1 MTMFREAL
9 IWLVLL
15 VFNLIN
21 TFLVIIGKT
30 QLFKVPLWSTWLLWG
45 IITIIIIGILFFRKY
60 LQKTYSLTNINS
72 DNNEKFKDGEFFVQI
87 PLYIIENQSN
97 VIYGNERMTYK
108 LVFNNM
114 LHKLMSIFGVQ
125 TKYSLH
131 MTSHNNNVKVIRKN
145 VVANRHQYTIHLNS
159 EEVGTLEMKK
169 FFKSGGR
176 QQIPYT
182 FKYKSELFDVS
193 NPFFSNETT
202 ITSESE
208 TLLTAKRSFL
218 DISKSKRTKKRGE
231 KHDIQIH
238 STRVKKEILIA
249 IYLQCIINK
258 QTQ

>member
-9 IWLVLL
+9 IWLRLL
-15 VFNLIN
+15 VFNFIK

-45 IITIIIIGILFFRKY
+45 IITIIILGILFFRKY

-114 LHKLMSIFGVQ
+114 LHKLMSLFGIQ
-125 TKYSLH
+125 TKYSIH
-131 MTSHNNNVKVIRKN
+131 MASSDNNVKVIRKN
-145 VVANRHQYTIHLNS
+145 VRSNRHQYTIYLNS
-159 EEVGTLEMKK
+159 EEIGTLEMKK
-169 FFKSGGR
+169 FFNSGGK
-176 QQIPYT
+176 QQI
-182 FKYKSELFDVS
+182 
-193 NPFFSNETT
+193 
-202 ITSESE
+202 
-208 TLLTAKRSFL
+208 AKRSFL
-218 DISKSKRTKKRGE
+218 DVSKSKQTKKRGE

-238 STRVKKEILIA
+238 SNKIRKEILIA

>member
-45 IITIIIIGILFFRKY
+45 IITIIILGILFFRKY

-114 LHKLMSIFGVQ
+114 LHKLMSLFGIQ
-125 TKYSLH
+125 TKYSIH
-131 MTSHNNNVKVIRKN
+131 MASSDNNVKVIRKN
-145 VVANRHQYTIHLNS
+145 VRSNRHQYTIYLNS
-159 EEVGTLEMKK
+159 EEIGTLEMKK
-169 FFKSGGR
+169 FFNSGENN
-176 QQIPYT
+176 
-182 FKYKSELFDVS
+182 K
-193 NPFFSNETT
+193 
-202 ITSESE
+202 
-208 TLLTAKRSFL
+208 
-218 DISKSKRTKKRGE
+218 
-231 KHDIQIH
+231 
-238 STRVKKEILIA
+238 
-249 IYLQCIINK
+249 LQSAVF
-258 QTQ
+258 

>member
-45 IITIIIIGILFFRKY
+45 IITIIILGILFFRKY

-72 DNNEKFKDGEFFVQI
+72 DKKFKDGEFFVQI

-97 VIYGNERMTYK
+97 VIYGNETITYK
-108 LVFNNM
+108 PVFVNIF
-114 LHKLMSIFGVQ
+114 HKLLSLFGVQ
-125 TKYSLH
+125 TKYSVY
-131 MTSHNNNVKVIRKN
+131 MNSSENNVKVIRKH
-145 VVANRHQYTIHLNS
+145 VVANKHQYTMYLND
-159 EEVGTLEMKK
+159 EEVGILEMKQ
-169 FFKSGGR
+169 FFKSGGK

-182 FKYKSELFDVS
+182 FNYKSELFDVS
-193 NPFFSNETT
+193 NPFFSNETK
-202 ITSESE
+202 ITFENDVV
-208 TLLTAKRSFL
+208 LTAKRSFL

-231 KHDIQIH
+231 KHTIHIH
-238 STRVKKEILIA
+238 STRVEKEILLA
-249 IYLQCIINK
+249 IYLQCVINK